1 MRHNIR
7 QRCFA
12 YPRKKRLNQKTFRL
26 TAIALLAT
34 ISLLAVISPS
44 LRAGSVSDSQ
54 NNSFA
59 QIEKKWH
66 SRSDI

>member
-1 MRHNIR
+1 MRNNVK
-7 QRCFA
+7 QGSYA
-12 YPRKKRLNQKTFRL
+12 YPRKNRLNQKTFRL

-34 ISLLAVISPS
+34 ISLLAIISPS

-66 SRSDI
+66 SRGDI